1 MNKKGFTLIELIV
14 AFGLA
19 AVIIIVLFNVLL
31 IIKINYEETSV
42 RTKLYIN
49 QSTLSNVMNSKL
61 NYGNIVS
68 YSECPGS
75 FCYKFKL
82 SNMEEIELSVT
93 EDKIKFGTY
102 VYKLASGDKV
112 VNPSLDLDLP
122 YLVIKIPIVSK
133 TYPNEDFGINLV
145 YKRG

>member
-31 IIKINYEETSV
+31 IIKRNYEDTSV
-42 RTKLYIN
+42 RTKLVIN

-68 YSECPGS
+68 YTTCPGS
-75 FCYKFKL
+75 FCYRFKL
-82 SNMEEIELSVT
+82 SNMEEVELNVT
-93 EDKIKFGTY
+93 EDKIKFGNY
-102 VYKLASGDKV
+102 VYKLESGDRV
-112 VNPSLDLDLP
+112 VNPSLELDLP
-122 YLVIKIPIVSK
+122 YLVIRIPIVSK
-133 TYPNEDFGINLV
+133 TYPNEDFGVNLV
-145 YKRG
+145 YRRG